1 MTDYNINVDLI
12 KESYNKPFER
22 KKEIDGYSLI
32 DSQEDKAVYKKG
44 DKLKLVYRGSATPQ
58 DWFSNFNYIALG
70 RERLD
75 PQYIKDDIHFRNL
88 KVQYPNSKIET
99 LGHSRGGNRADM
111 LSRIH
116 NVPSTGFNPAPTFFK
131 RKNELN
137 QTYRTLL
144 DPVSMFNDKS
154 NTKTILGNTGDFIKS
169 HSPSQFDSPLF
180 I

>member
-1 MTDYNINVDLI
+1 MNDYNINVDLI

-22 KKEIDGYSLI
+22 KKNIDGYSLI

-44 DKLKLVYRGSATPQ
+44 DNIKAVYRGSSNVD
-58 DWFSNFNYIALG
+58 DWLGNFNFIALG

-75 PQYIKDDIHFRNL
+75 PQYIKDDIHFRRL
-88 KVQYPNSKIET
+88 KEQYPNSKIET
-99 LGHSRGGNRADM
+99 LGHSRGGNRADI

-116 NVPSTGFNPAPTFFK
+116 KVNSTGFNPAPTFFK
-131 RKNELN
+131 PKNELN

-144 DPVSMFNDKS
+144 DPVSMFNNKE
-154 NTKTILGNTGDFIKS
+154 NTKTILGNTGDFIKA

-180 I
+180 L